1 MNLSHEPW
9 FLLQVATMSRS
20 FEVRFNPHTQR
31 VEVLDSVDRLEGLIS
46 QLNTEMTHLTNAV
59 NKMKAR
65 QFA

>member
-1 MNLSHEPW
+1 
-9 FLLQVATMSRS
+9 MSRP

-46 QLNTEMTHLTNAV
+46 QLNTEMTHLVNAV

>member
-1 MNLSHEPW
+1 MNRSLDLSP
-9 FLLQVATMSRS
+9 QVATMSRP

-31 VEVLDSVDRLEGLIS
+31 VEVLDSVDRLEDLLA

-65 QFA
+65 HFA

>member
-1 MNLSHEPW
+1 MDLELLSS
-9 FLLQVATMSRS
+9 QVATMSRP

-31 VEVLDSVDRLEGLIS
+31 VEVLDSVDRLEDLLS

-65 QFA
+65 YFA

>member
-1 MNLSHEPW
+1 
-9 FLLQVATMSRS
+9 MSRP

-31 VEVLDSVDRLEGLIS
+31 VEVLDSIDRLEGMIS

-65 QFA
+65 HFA